1 MPIYVSPG
9 GNPEVWNSCP
19 EGYVPPETWQAAHPL
34 PRPELPALEE
44 IRAVKVAAVNAGF
57 YVAMAASLTMPS
69 VGTPPSPIEVASALY
84 DWRTEDPEGYAD
96 LLAIHS
102 ARRDELLSAVA
113 AATTVEAVQA
123 VTVSYA
129 V

>member
-19 EGYVPPETWQAAHPL
+19 EGYVTPEAWQAAHPL

-44 IRAVKVAAVNAGF
+44 IRDVKVAAVNAGF
-57 YVAMAASLTMPS
+57 NAAMSASLTMPS
-69 VGTPPSPIEVASALY
+69 VGTPPSTFEVASALY

-102 ARRDELLSAVA
+102 ARRDELLAAVA
-113 AATTVEAVQA
+113 AATTTETVQA
-123 VTVSYA
+123 IVVSYA